1 MRGAD
6 LMTIPDFQTLMLPV
20 LKTAAGGGEVR
31 IGDVVDQLADAFALT
46 DEERAHLLP
55 SGRQTTFANRVH
67 WAKSY
72 LTKAGLVDLTRRA
85 HFRITSVGRDVLKSP
100 PERVTIRFLEQ
111 FPSFKSF
118 RDGEAGTAEAADIAE
133 VVLPVAESPLTPDEV
148 MRQAHVRIEAS
159 LAEEIL
165 QRVRSGTP
173 AFFEK
178 TVVRLLVTM
187 GYGGSVT
194 NLDKALVGKSGD
206 DGMDGVIDQDPLGLD
221 RVYVQAKRYA
231 DGNTVGAGAIRD
243 FFGSLNLFK
252 ATKGLFVTTSTFTTS
267 ARETADR
274 LGTRIVLIDGI
285 QLAKLMIRH
294 EVGCRIEETLHIKR
308 VDEDFF
314 E

>member
-1 MRGAD
+1 M
-6 LMTIPDFQTLMLPV
+6 LIPDFQTLMLRV
-20 LKTAAGGGEVR
+20 LREAARAEVR
-31 IGDVVDQLADAFALT
+31 ISEVVERLADVFRLSA
-46 DEERAHLLP
+46 EERSHLLP

-100 PERVTIRFLEQ
+100 PERITIRFLEQ

-118 RDGEAGTAEAADIAE
+118 RDGEAGTAEASDVAE

-194 NLDKALVGKSGD
+194 DLDKALISKTGD
-206 DGMDGVIDQDPLGLD
+206 DGMKGGLH
-221 RVYVQAKRYA
+221 QEP
-231 DGNTVGAGAIRD
+231 TWVGRGY
-243 FFGSLNLFK
+243 
-252 ATKGLFVTTSTFTTS
+252 
-267 ARETADR
+267 
-274 LGTRIVLIDGI
+274 
-285 QLAKLMIRH
+285 
-294 EVGCRIEETLHIKR
+294 
-308 VDEDFF
+308 
-314 E
+314 

>member
-1 MRGAD
+1 MA
-6 LMTIPDFQTLMLPV
+6 IPDFQTLMLPV

-31 IGDVVDQLADAFALT
+31 IGDVVDQLADVFALT

-72 LTKAGLVDLTRRA
+72 LSKAGLVELTRRA
-85 HFRITSVGRDVLKSP
+85 HFRITPTGRDVLNSP
-100 PERVTIRFLEQ
+100 PERITIRFLEQ
-111 FPSFKSF
+111 FPSFKGF
-118 RDGEAGTAEAADIAE
+118 RDGEAETAEAADSAE

-148 MRQAHVRIEAS
+148 MRQAHLRIEAS

-178 TVVRLLVTM
+178 TVVHLLITM

-194 NLDKALVGKSGD
+194 ELDKALVGKSGD
-206 DGMDGVIDQDPLGLD
+206 DGVDGVIDQDPLGLD

-252 ATKGLFVTTSTFTTS
+252 ATKGLFVTTSAFTTS

>member
-1 MRGAD
+1 MA
-6 LMTIPDFQTLMLPV
+6 IPDFQTLMLPV

-31 IGDVVDQLADAFALT
+31 IGDVVDILADEFGLT
-46 DEERAHLLP
+46 DEERAHRVP
-55 SGRQTTFANRVH
+55 SKQQTTFGNRVS

-72 LTKAGLVDLTRRA
+72 LSKAGLVELTRRS
-85 HFRITSVGRDVLKSP
+85 HFRITEAGRHVLNSP
-100 PERVTIRFLEQ
+100 PERITNRFLEQ
-111 FPSFKSF
+111 FQSFKGF
-118 RDGEAGTAEAADIAE
+118 RDGETGTVEAADSAE
-133 VVLPVAESPLTPDEV
+133 TVLQVAESPLTPDEV
-148 MRQAHVRIEAS
+148 MRQAHLRIEAS

-178 TVVRLLVTM
+178 TVVRLLITM

-194 NLDKALVGKSGD
+194 ELDKALVGKSGD
-206 DGMDGVIDQDPLGLD
+206 DGVDGVIDQDPLGLD

-243 FFGSLNLFK
+243 FFGSLNLVK
-252 ATKGLFVTTSTFTTS
+252 ANKGLFVTTSAFTAS

>member
-1 MRGAD
+1 MG
-6 LMTIPDFQTLMLPV
+6 IPDFQTLMLPV

-31 IGDVVDQLADAFALT
+31 IRDVVDILADEFALT
-46 DEERAHLLP
+46 DEERAHLVP
-55 SGRQTTFANRVH
+55 SKQQTTFGNRVS

-72 LTKAGLVDLTRRA
+72 LSKAGLVEPTRRA
-85 HFRITSVGRDVLKSP
+85 HFCITETGRQVLNSPPDRITV
-100 PERVTIRFLEQ
+100 RFLEQ
-111 FPSFKSF
+111 FPSFKGF
-118 RDGEAGTAEAADIAE
+118 RDGEAGTAEAAE
-133 VVLPVAESPLTPDEV
+133 VVLSVAESPLTPDEV
-148 MRQAHVRIEAS
+148 MRQAHLRIEAS

-178 TVVRLLVTM
+178 TVVRLLITM

-194 NLDKALVGKSGD
+194 ELDKALVGKSGD
-206 DGMDGVIDQDPLGLD
+206 DGVDGIIDQDPLGLD

-252 ATKGLFVTTSTFTTS
+252 ATKGLFVTTSAFTTS

>member
-1 MRGAD
+1 MA
-6 LMTIPDFQTLMLPV
+6 IPDFQTLMLPV
-20 LKTAAGGGEVR
+20 LKAAAGGGEVR
-31 IGDVVDQLADAFALT
+31 IGDVVDILADEFALT
-46 DEERAHLLP
+46 DEERAHRVP
-55 SGRQTTFANRVH
+55 SKQQTTFGNRVS

-72 LTKAGLVDLTRRA
+72 LSKAGLVELTRRA
-85 HFRITSVGRDVLKSP
+85 HFRITETGRQVLNSP
-100 PERVTIRFLEQ
+100 PDRITVRFLEQ
-111 FPSFKSF
+111 FPAFKEA
-118 RDGEAGTAEAADIAE
+118 REGEAEAVAATETA
-133 VVLPVAESPLTPDEV
+133 LPVADNPLTPDEV
-148 MRQAHVRIEAS
+148 MRQAHLRIEAS

-178 TVVRLLVTM
+178 TVVHLLITM

-194 NLDKALVGKSGD
+194 ELDKALVGKSGD
-206 DGMDGVIDQDPLGLD
+206 DGVDGVIDQDPLGLD
-221 RVYVQAKRYA
+221 RVYVQAKRYT

-252 ATKGLFVTTSTFTTS
+252 ATKGLFVTTSAFTAS

>member
-1 MRGAD
+1 MA
-6 LMTIPDFQTLMLPV
+6 IPDFQTLMLPV

-31 IGDVVDQLADAFALT
+31 IRDVVDILADEFALT
-46 DEERAHLLP
+46 DEERAHRVP
-55 SGRQTTFANRVH
+55 SKQQTTFGNRVS

-72 LTKAGLVDLTRRA
+72 LSKAGLVELTRRA
-85 HFRITSVGRDVLKSP
+85 HFRITETGRQVLNSP
-100 PERVTIRFLEQ
+100 PDRITVRFLEQ
-111 FPSFKSF
+111 FPAFKEA
-118 RDGEAGTAEAADIAE
+118 REGEAEAVAATE
-133 VVLPVAESPLTPDEV
+133 TVLPVADNPLTPDEV
-148 MRQAHVRIEAS
+148 MRQAHARIEVS
-159 LAEEIL
+159 LADEIL
-165 QRVRSGTP
+165 QRVQSGTP

-178 TVVRLLVTM
+178 TVVRLLITM

-194 NLDKALVGKSGD
+194 ELDKALVGKSGD
-206 DGMDGVIDQDPLGLD
+206 DGVDGVIDQDPLGLD

-252 ATKGLFVTTSTFTTS
+252 ATKGLFVTTSAFTTS

>member
-1 MRGAD
+1 MA
-6 LMTIPDFQTLMLPV
+6 IPDFQTLMLPV
-20 LKTAAGGGEVR
+20 LKTAADGGEIR
-31 IGDVVDQLADAFALT
+31 IGDVVDRLADTFTLT
-46 DEERAHLLP
+46 EEERAHLLP

-72 LTKAGLVDLTRRA
+72 LSKAGLVELTRRA
-85 HFRITSVGRDVLKSP
+85 HFRITPVGREVLKVP
-100 PERVTIRFLEQ
+100 PDRITIRFLEQ
-111 FPSFKSF
+111 FPSFKGF
-118 RDGEAGTAEAADIAE
+118 RDGEAEMADAADIA
-133 VVLPVAESPLTPDEV
+133 VAALPLTESPLTPDEV
-148 MRQAHVRIEAS
+148 MRQAHLRIEAS

-178 TVVRLLVTM
+178 TVVHLLITM
-187 GYGGSVT
+187 GYGGSVAE
-194 NLDKALVGKSGD
+194 LDKALVGKSGD
-206 DGMDGVIDQDPLGLD
+206 DGVDGVIDQDPLGLD

-252 ATKGLFVTTSTFTTS
+252 ATKGLFVTTSAFTTS

-294 EVGCRIEETLHIKR
+294 EVGCRIEETMHIKR